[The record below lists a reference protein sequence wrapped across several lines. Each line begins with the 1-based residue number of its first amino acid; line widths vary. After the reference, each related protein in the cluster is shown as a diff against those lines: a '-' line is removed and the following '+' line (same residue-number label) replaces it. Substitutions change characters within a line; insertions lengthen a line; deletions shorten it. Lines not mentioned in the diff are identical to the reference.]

1 MSKGYR
7 VKGKGQKAQGIG
19 QRSEVRGQMTENR
32 GQRAE
37 GFECGMWNKERR
49 SWEGWKLRSS
59 KLNAQREPSA
69 VGGALRL
76 RFEVG
81 GELA

>member
-1 MSKGYR
+1 MR
-7 VKGKGQKAQGIG
+7 N
-19 QRSEVRGQMTENR
+19 SEW
-32 GQRAE
+32 
-37 GFECGMWNKERR
+37 GMRNKERR
-49 SWEGWKLRSS
+49 SWEAESS

-81 GELA
+81 GRKGLSSPSPQSTNQRINQSTRPD